1 MILGNSYRIDLKTTW
16 SIQIKNPSALGLL
29 FPWMAQLR
37 TRPARRL
44 QKAFRKAWWTS
55 RRTQWLQR
63 WLDHRTWGCIGWSLF
78 SWYMIY
84 IMLRIRG
91 LMQKSLG
98 SPVQIHPY
106 LENYLQALEKKQQYV
121 LKLIQKLEVKKSD
134 DACSKSL
141 ASSESRL
148 YIEQSITIRIE
159 THDLFPYL
167 M

>member
-16 SIQIKNPSALGLL
+16 SIQINNPSALGLL

-55 RRTQWLQR
+55 RRTQRLQR

-106 LENYLQALEKKQQYV
+106 LFYFPWPACGGSGELLTSPGEK
-121 LKLIQKLEVKKSD
+121 
-134 DACSKSL
+134 A
-141 ASSESRL
+141 
-148 YIEQSITIRIE
+148 TIRSEADPKAWSKEIRWC
-159 THDLFPYL
+159 LLQVPCIKWI
-167 M
+167 